1 MEQLHLHAAFDSSV
15 LSSDGGWKADEAVSI
30 FPVDMG
36 TDEMARIFETVRRP
50 LRLSW
55 PFVARVVRIETRDT
69 EGEWS
74 RVVALREDF
83 SQFRGREGTNE

>member
-15 LSSDGGWKADEAVSI
+15 LSPDGGWKADEAVSI

-55 PFVARVVRIETRDT
+55 PFVARVVRIETQDA
-69 EGEWS
+69 ESEWPP
-74 RVVALREDF
+74 VVALREDF
-83 SQFRGREGTNE
+83 SQFRGRERTNE